1 MGLGVARGVSEGE
14 ARPWYP
20 PVGVPGREESKRVET
35 RSALCVIAWS
45 VGRGER
51 ENQARAGFI
60 KGIGRSFR
68 RFTLLRR
75 FRPGFRKNGRA
86 R

>member
-35 RSALCVIAWS
+35 RSALCVIDC
-45 VGRGER
+45 VERGEIER
-51 ENQARAGFI
+51 ESGEGGFY
-60 KGIGRSFR
+60 KGY
-68 RFTLLRR
+68 
-75 FRPGFRKNGRA
+75 RPLFPPLYLA
-86 R
+86 T